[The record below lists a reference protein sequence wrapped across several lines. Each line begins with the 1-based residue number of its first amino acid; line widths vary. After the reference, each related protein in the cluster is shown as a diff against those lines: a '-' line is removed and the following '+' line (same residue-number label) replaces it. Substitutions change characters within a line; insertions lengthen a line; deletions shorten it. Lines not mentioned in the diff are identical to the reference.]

1 MKIIKDILA
10 SIYQVIDKV
19 FILPITKFVFRI
31 TKKFD
36 RPSKWLENWL
46 SKSNTLLFISLIL
59 SIFIFIV
66 SSVGATLLYPSIS
79 IAFSVTS
86 APNV

>member
-46 SKSNTLLFISLIL
+46 SKSNTLLFISL
-59 SIFIFIV
+59 
-66 SSVGATLLYPSIS
+66 LLIKKFFFLVEVRPRY
-79 IAFSVTS
+79 
-86 APNV
+86 